1 MNLAAGFLALFIALL
16 GAAQTKAPDD
26 AAEQRLDRLVAAT
39 GLTFEKSS
47 SGLSNVL
54 TYDHDAGRKQ
64 KVFVARAPDRA
75 DGLVF
80 HRVYTTVWTDGKN
93 PPDAALL
100 RRVFS
105 QSKKFGAFYLYVD
118 SKGAQAIRFGV
129 LFDATHA
136 PDSPGADDPAT
147 KRLAD
152 TIAFVNAVGEEVD
165 HELNGDADIQ

>member
-26 AAEQRLDRLVAAT
+26 AAEHRLDRLVAAT
-39 GLTFEKSS
+39 GLTVEKSS

-129 LFDATHA
+129 GKGWLKAHPLTSHLLDVERAEWAGLGLPWRDAR
-136 PDSPGADDPAT
+136 GG
-147 KRLAD
+147 R
-152 TIAFVNAVGEEVD
+152 
-165 HELNGDADIQ
+165 